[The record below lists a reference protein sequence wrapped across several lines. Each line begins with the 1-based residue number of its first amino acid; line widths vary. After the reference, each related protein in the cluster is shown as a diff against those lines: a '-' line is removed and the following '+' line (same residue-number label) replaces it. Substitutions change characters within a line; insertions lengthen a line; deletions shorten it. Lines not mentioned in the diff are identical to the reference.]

1 MTIGNG
7 MTIQLTQEKGM
18 DLRQQYLEN
27 VRRIVVKV
35 GSAVLTMGDGL
46 NHQVIDNLAEEL
58 SYLVSS
64 GREVILVS
72 SGAVAAGRKKLNLTG
87 DNLSLKEKQ
96 AAAAIGQ
103 TSLMGFYEEVFAQR
117 DLKVAQLLLTHE
129 DLAQRE
135 RYLNVRN
142 TISTLF
148 EWGIIP
154 IINENDTVSVKELR
168 FGDNDTLGAMVTNM
182 IDADMFICLTDV
194 DGLYTGNPC
203 TDPDAQKI
211 HTVAEVDARV
221 EEMGG
226 NVCGSSVGTGGMR
239 SKITAAKMV
248 SARGFASFIGPG
260 LQPAIIQDLFKGQS
274 VGTFFLPQPVKMQ
287 SRKHWI
293 AYTLRPK
300 GYLVLDTGASR
311 AVAAKGKSLL
321 PSGIKEV
328 RGEFEVGDPVHCL
341 SDDEQLI
348 AAGLVN
354 YNSVEIERIKG
365 AGSADIEG
373 IIGYKDSDEVIHRN
387 NLVALEQVVE
397 NK

>member
-1 MTIGNG
+1 MSIN
-7 MTIQLTQEKGM
+7 LTKEKGM
-18 DLRQQYLEN
+18 ALRQQYLED

-58 SYLVSS
+58 SFLIRS

-72 SGAVAAGRKKLNLTG
+72 SGAVAAGRKKLDLT
-87 DNLSLKEKQ
+87 DPNLSLKEKQ

-103 TSLMGFYEEVFAQR
+103 TSLMGFYEEVFSQR
-117 DLKVAQLLLTHE
+117 NLKVAQLLLTHE
-129 DLAQRE
+129 DFAQRE

-148 EWGIIP
+148 DWGIIP

-203 TDPDAQKI
+203 TEPDASKV
-211 HTVAEVDARV
+211 HTVVEVDFAV
-221 EEMGG
+221 EEMAG
-226 NVCGSSVGTGGMR
+226 NICESSLGAGGMR
-239 SKITAAKMV
+239 SKIKAAKMV
-248 SARGFASFIGPG
+248 SARGFSSFIGPG
-260 LQPAIIQDLFKGQS
+260 RQPEIIQHLFQGKP

-300 GYLVLDTGASR
+300 GYLVLDEGAAR
-311 AVAAKGKSLL
+311 AVLINGKSLL

-341 SDDEQLI
+341 VGGDQLI

-354 YNSVEIERIKG
+354 YNSAEIGRIKG
-365 AGSADIEG
+365 VSSADIEG

-387 NLVALEQVVE
+387 NLVVLEQQVLE